1 MTNQT
6 PTLIATDQP
15 FSLAQRA
22 LLDRLLDLM
31 IPASADGRLPSA
43 AGLDL
48 YAEAGRL
55 GEPMIVL
62 FGQGLASLDA
72 QSRAL
77 HGRGFVDLDDDR
89 AMVLVDD
96 ARAGLAPFFG
106 AFVTQSAARY
116 YQHDRVVEALGL
128 EARPPWPQGHQIVEG
143 DWSLLDPVRA
153 RKPFYRH

>member
-1 MTNQT
+1 MTDPSQN
-6 PTLIATDQP
+6 LIATDQP
-15 FSLAQRA
+15 FPAAQRA
-22 LLDRLLDLM
+22 LLNRLLGLM

-43 AGLDL
+43 AGLEL
-48 YAEAGRL
+48 YADAGRL
-55 GEPMIVL
+55 GEPMIAL

-77 HGRGFVDLDDDR
+77 HREGFVDLDDDR
-89 AMVLVDD
+89 AMALVDD
-96 ARAGLAPFFG
+96 VRPGLASFFG

-128 EARPPWPQGHQIVEG
+128 EARAPWPQGHQVVEG

-153 RKPFYRH
+153 RKPFYRQ